1 MNGIDKVL
9 STSWQNTEEE
19 EFDWE
24 NMSPTLIDHSRN
36 NSLLPSTFG
45 FSRER
50 PGVAANATLSEQDT
64 RKGWSSG
71 SQLPPV
77 DDSSAIAEDAFA
89 SSTVCFLTSLLYSF

>member
-1 MNGIDKVL
+1 ML

-24 NMSPTLIDHSRN
+24 NMSPTLTDHSRN

-64 RKGWSSG
+64 RKGWSI
-71 SQLPPV
+71 LNV
-77 DDSSAIAEDAFA
+77 
-89 SSTVCFLTSLLYSF
+89 FLHLMILRRYQISLLTLPCNCDEEMLEKNSVK